1 MSTYQLT
8 IILTSI
14 RCLFINIDPET
25 AERDSD
31 EQPLKTLKLYR
42 KFEKTKDSPAFG
54 IHLGVRQQ
62 GKVKIGDAIYVE
74 G

>member
-1 MSTYQLT
+1 MINFTLT
-8 IILTSI
+8 

-25 AERDSD
+25 AERNSD
-31 EQPLKTLKLYR
+31 EQPLKTLKMYR
-42 KFEKTKDSPAFG
+42 KFEKTGDSPAFG

-62 GKVKIGDAIYVE
+62 GKVKLGDAIYVE